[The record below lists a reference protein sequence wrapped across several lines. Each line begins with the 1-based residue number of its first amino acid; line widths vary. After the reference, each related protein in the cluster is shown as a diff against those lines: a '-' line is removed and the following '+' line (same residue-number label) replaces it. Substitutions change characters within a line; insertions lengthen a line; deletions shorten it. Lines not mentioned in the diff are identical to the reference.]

1 MDTVPRIRA
10 ARSADKDHV
19 AALIAD
25 ALDPSPLATW
35 LIPDPGP
42 RRRILTD
49 VLGIWV
55 EHALFYGDVHLTS
68 DATAV
73 TVGFHRYR
81 PIPPPA
87 NYPTRL
93 GDTAGI
99 HSERF
104 DLLDRLLAKDRPSE
118 PHYHLAILAVSPTAR
133 RSGHGTALLSHHR
146 SRLDHVNLLSW
157 TSTTPDTQSLHGRHG
172 YIPESAIQLPDGPLI
187 RSMRRNPLHGDIQPT
202 RIPPTEGHTSHPS
215 LQP

>member
-10 ARSADKDHV
+10 ARWADKDHV

-25 ALDPSPLATW
+25 ALHPSPLATW

-49 VLGIWV
+49 VLAIWV
-55 EHALFYGDVHLTS
+55 EHALFYGDVHLTD
-68 DATAV
+68 DANAA

-93 GDTAGI
+93 SDAAGP
-99 HSERF
+99 HTDRF

-118 PHYHLAILAVSPTAR
+118 PHYHLAFLAVPPSAR
-133 RSGHGTALLSHHR
+133 RSGHGTSLLSHHR

-157 TSTTPDTQSLHGRHG
+157 TSTTPDAQSLHVQHG
-172 YIPESAIQLPDGPLI
+172 YIPGSAIQLPEGPVICSLR
-187 RSMRRNPLHGDIQPT
+187 RSPLHGDIQPT
-202 RIPPTEGHTSHPS
+202 RTTATEGQTSHPS
-215 LQP
+215 RQP